1 VGRERFRT
9 GWVWHCRVRL
19 GLAAFAHP
27 PVVSLPR
34 FGRDTN
40 ALPDAASA
48 AWPRL
53 RSLSCAIP
61 VARPQLRHPGCGTP
75 VPQRQFRGPRRA
87 IPAVGSTARDPSF
100 RDPDPPTRQRY
111 RLRDSVGRSHSR
123 SQSRCPSAPSRS
135 RKPSSHSAAPVAV
148 QSRHPGG
155 AIPCGIAVPRAQS
168 AVPLGDP
175 SSAPQFRSSA
185 ALARRLYSLPSFRSR
200 GGLVSSF
207 RCLVGSP
214 VVL

>member
-1 VGRERFRT
+1 MGRERFRT

-87 IPAVGSTARDPSF
+87 IPAVRSTARDPSSATQI
-100 RDPDPPTRQRY
+100 RRPGSATDCATQLGDPTRGLNRAVPRRRPGHGSPVPIPQR
-111 RLRDSVGRSHSR
+111 R
-123 SQSRCPSAPSRS
+123 SQSSRAIQAVRS
-135 RKPSSHSAAPVAV
+135 RAGSQFREPNPPC
-148 QSRHPGG
+148 RW
-155 AIPCGIAVPRAQS
+155 AIRVPR
-168 AVPLGDP
+168 P
-175 SSAPQFRSSA
+175 SSAARLRWRGGSILCRASDRAAGSSA
-185 ALARRLYSLPSFRSR
+185 LSVAS
-200 GGLVSSF
+200 
-207 RCLVGSP
+207 
-214 VVL
+214 